1 MSWRMEGT
9 YFESCN
15 CDMLCPCTWSAFSAP
30 ATNERCNVVLAFHV
44 DSGEVDGVDVSGLSF
59 ALVVDAPRLMS
70 EGGWRAG
77 VFLDSAATSEQADK
91 LTAVVSGG
99 LGGPP
104 GALAPLMGEMLGV
117 ESAPIDYVDD
127 GATHRVRI
135 GEMVD
140 VEVEDLTVD
149 DMSEPV
155 RLTNVFHPSNTT
167 LTLAPA
173 KRATVDAFG
182 IGYGREG
189 ESGFSAPFRWS
200 A

>member
-1 MSWRMEGT
+1 
-9 YFESCN
+9 
-15 CDMLCPCTWSAFSAP
+15 
-30 ATNERCNVVLAFHV
+30 
-44 DSGEVDGVDVSGLSF
+44 
-59 ALVVDAPRLMS
+59 MS